1 MSDATNAAINNLSCE
16 EDDGSVKL
24 QTLDDEVMYNSSKF
38 ATMKNKK
45 KKKLFVNYCRPP
57 KEEKET
63 KDPLNYLN
71 LYYKTV

>member
-45 KKKLFVNYCRPP
+45 KKNYSLTIAGPQKR
-57 KEEKET
+57 KRKQRI
-63 KDPLNYLN
+63 L
-71 LYYKTV
+71 